1 MGSSGALSA
10 VPPALSD
17 SAATEIGLTLA
28 CASVDEAN
36 MESAQSMDTVKDQEE
51 NRGLVE
57 ASFLRDVLEGNSC
70 GGLKFPEDFYTIVC
84 VQGEKQDQSSIL

>member
-70 GGLKFPEDFYTIVC
+70 GGFEVP
-84 VQGEKQDQSSIL
+84 